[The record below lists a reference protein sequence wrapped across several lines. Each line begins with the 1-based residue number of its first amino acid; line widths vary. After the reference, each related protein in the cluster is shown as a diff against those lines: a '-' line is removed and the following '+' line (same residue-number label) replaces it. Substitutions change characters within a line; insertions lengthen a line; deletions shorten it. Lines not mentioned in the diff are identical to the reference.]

1 MGKKVTLLR
10 PFVFSTPAVG
20 EQRVPREQKFTPQ
33 KHPHTGEWIPTEVE
47 LSDEVANHDF
57 IKMHYADGCIE
68 RPEVT
73 VARVTKEQETRK
85 QKDAED
91 ERELQKAHDA
101 LRRASGSHAVH
112 QANEDD
118 VARQLNTPVNKLGA
132 EQGKGIDT
140 PIDKAK
146 LEAELN
152 TPVNELKA
160 GKGGNKP

>member
-10 PFVFSTPAVG
+10 PFVFSTPAIG
-20 EQRVPREQKFTPQ
+20 DQRVPREQKFAPQ
-33 KHPHTGEWIPTEVE
+33 KNVHTGEWIPTEVE
-47 LSDEVANHDF
+47 LPDEVAKHDF
-57 IKMHYADGCIE
+57 IKVHYADGCIE

-73 VARVTKEQETRK
+73 AARVKKEQETRK
-85 QKDAED
+85 QKDED
-91 ERELQKAHDA
+91 DARELQKAQDA

-140 PIDKAK
+140 PVDQAQ

-152 TPVNELKA
+152 TPVNELQVA
-160 GKGGNKP
+160 KGGKKS